1 MIFISYDQ
9 NSCLNNVK
17 VFNSTYTQK
26 VLQKKY
32 AEVQAHET
40 GYKKGLQI

>member
-9 NSCLNNVK
+9 NGCLNNVK

-26 VLQKKY
+26 ALQKKY
-32 AEVQAHET
+32 ARAQAHEIA
-40 GYKKGLQI
+40 YKKGLQI